1 MGRWLLATLLIFP
14 TTLCAQESSPPPAE
28 ESSSKPAGTSRIE
41 LPDSPGHLVAQ
52 QSNVVVAAK
61 TYQSAAGIPPP
72 CRVSTWKVA
81 LNTRATVITPTP
93 TDPGSPIVVPELCPN
108 MLDPQARFLDTTMP
122 IPMSP
127 AEKGML
133 AIHDV
138 LDPFTAVTILG
149 SSAIT
154 IASDPDTAYGPGF
167 GGFVELTG
175 VSYLQAATGEFFA
188 TFLIPSIVHED
199 PHYHRMPNAPFPKRL
214 LHSVSRTV
222 IAQHDLGGNMPNYG
236 ILGMYP
242 IAAVISNL
250 YVPGIDTDGKS
261 TAKRILT
268 GYALDPVNNLII
280 EFLPDV
286 ARHIHVRIIFAQQIL
301 NQVAAGPAIAQ

>member
-1 MGRWLLATLLIFP
+1 MRWWLLAGLLFFA
-14 TTLCAQESSPPPAE
+14 TTLYAQDNSASALDDKSAESGEASAP
-28 ESSSKPAGTSRIE
+28 E
-41 LPDSPGHLVAQ
+41 LPDSPGSLAS
-52 QSNVVVAAK
+52 QSNNVIVVAK
-61 TYQSAAGIPPP
+61 TYQNSAGIPPP
-72 CRVSTWKVA
+72 CRVATWKIA

-93 TDPGSPIVVPELCPN
+93 DPDAKNMAHELCPN
-108 MLDPQARFLDTTMP
+108 RLDPQARFLDTTMP

-149 SSAIT
+149 SSAVT
-154 IASDPDTAYGPGF
+154 IGSDPDTAYGPGMK
-167 GGFVELTG
+167 GFAKLTG
-175 VSYLQAATGEFFA
+175 ISYVQVATGEFFA

-199 PHYHRMPNAPFPKRL
+199 PHYHRMPGAPFPKRL

-222 IAQHDLGGNMPNYG
+222 IAQHDLGGAMPNYA
-236 ILGMYP
+236 ILLTYP
-242 IAAVISNL
+242 ISAEISNL
-250 YVPGIDTDGKS
+250 YVPGLQTDARS
-261 TAKRILT
+261 TGLRILT

-286 ARHIHVRIIFAQQIL
+286 AKRIHIRVVFVQQIL
-301 NQVAAGPAIAQ
+301 NKVAAGPTIPQ